1 MRCYRRGLIGDD
13 DTFHGEPMTL
23 RLPQSFLD
31 TTSGKS
37 PLNVLEYEMMA
48 ERADSLGRAGLKAEA
63 ALARLTQ
70 LETEDREAL
79 LDAAA
84 AAVYA
89 LFIQREICG
98 LKNGRDVIA
107 RYGIP
112 GAVLA
117 RLGVSRNSA
126 SSG

>member
-1 MRCYRRGLIGDD
+1 MSFR
-13 DTFHGEPMTL
+13 P
-23 RLPQSFLD
+23 PQSYLD
-31 TTSGKS
+31 NAAGKS
-37 PLNVLEYEMMA
+37 PLNVLEYELMA

-63 ALARLTQ
+63 ALARLGAAADD
-70 LETEDREAL
+70 DREAL

-84 AAVYA
+84 REVYA

-98 LKNGRDVIA
+98 LKNGRDVVA

-117 RLGVSRNSA
+117 RLGVSRKA
-126 SSG
+126 

>member
-1 MRCYRRGLIGDD
+1 MSFR
-13 DTFHGEPMTL
+13 P
-23 RLPQSFLD
+23 PQSLFPAD
-31 TTSGKS
+31 SGKS

-48 ERADSLGRAGLKAEA
+48 ERADSLGRAGLKVEA
-63 ALARLTQ
+63 ALAA
-70 LETEDREAL
+70 LESAPDDQRDTL

-84 AAVYA
+84 AHVYA

-98 LKNGRDVIA
+98 LRNGKDVIA

-117 RLGVSRNSA
+117 RLGVVRQPKQPD
-126 SSG
+126 